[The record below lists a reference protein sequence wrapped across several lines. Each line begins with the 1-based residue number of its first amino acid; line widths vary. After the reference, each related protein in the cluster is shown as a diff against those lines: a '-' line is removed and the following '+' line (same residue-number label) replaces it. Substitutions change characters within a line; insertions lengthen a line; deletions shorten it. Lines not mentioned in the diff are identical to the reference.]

1 MLQALA
7 RAATTDGR
15 GKKGGNKA
23 HFSLVLVKG
32 EPMSI
37 PPELKSS
44 MAVQELI
51 LVALTLIC
59 DRLKITDHEIAVA
72 IKQFVSCRAEKGEQ

>member
-1 MLQALA
+1 
-7 RAATTDGR
+7 
-15 GKKGGNKA
+15 
-23 HFSLVLVKG
+23 
-32 EPMSI
+32 MSI

-59 DRLKITDHEIAVA
+59 DRLKITDHEIASA
-72 IKQFVSCRAEKGEQ
+72 IKQFVSCRAEKGDKDAL

>member
-1 MLQALA
+1 
-7 RAATTDGR
+7 
-15 GKKGGNKA
+15 
-23 HFSLVLVKG
+23 
-32 EPMSI
+32 MSI

-59 DRLKITDHEIAVA
+59 DRLKITDHEIALA
-72 IKQFVSCRAEKGEQ
+72 IKQFVSCRAEKRDE

>member
-1 MLQALA
+1 
-7 RAATTDGR
+7 
-15 GKKGGNKA
+15 
-23 HFSLVLVKG
+23 
-32 EPMSI
+32 MSI

-59 DRLKITDHEIAVA
+59 DRLKITDHEIASA
-72 IKQFVSCRAEKGEQ
+72 IKQFVSCRAERKTDDQ